1 MMMEITMI
9 RSLLYIPGIS
19 ERMIL
24 KARDSA
30 ADSLILDLEDGVAP
44 NQKLEAR
51 ATVVRLLSEIDF
63 GGKEI
68 LVRINA
74 LATEWG
80 LEDARSVAA
89 VGAPGLVIPKCESVE
104 EVTTI
109 APVMQSRYH
118 QPIGGQSRKL
128 LCLIETP
135 RGVFAGRDIAESNEM
150 VAGLMFGAADLS
162 RDLGSVL
169 SEDETEVLFARSHVL
184 LAARAAGVAAY
195 DSPHFAIEDI
205 EGLRRR
211 CQAARNLGY
220 DGKTVIHPSHIEI
233 VNEVFAPTA
242 EQIAEAERVI
252 EAMAAAQAEGR
263 GVIRLDGKMI
273 DQVHL
278 SAAKKV
284 LERARRAKAW

>member
-1 MMMEITMI
+1 MMMEIMMI

-30 ADSLILDLEDGVAP
+30 ADALIFDLEDGVAP

-51 ATVVRLLSEIDF
+51 ATVVRLLNEIDF

-68 LVRINA
+68 FVRINA

-80 LEDARSVAA
+80 LEDARAVVA

-104 EVTTI
+104 DVTTV
-109 APVMQSRYH
+109 APVMQSKYH
-118 QPIGGQSRKL
+118 KPIGGQSRRL
-128 LCLIETP
+128 LCMIETP
-135 RGVFAGRDIAESNEM
+135 RGVFASREIAESNEL

-162 RDLGSVL
+162 RDLGCVL
-169 SEDETEVLFARSHVL
+169 SEDESEVLFARSHVL

-195 DSPHFAIEDI
+195 DSPHFAIEDL
-205 EGLRRR
+205 EWLRRR

-220 DGKTVIHPSHIEI
+220 DGKTAIHPSHIETI
-233 VNEVFAPTA
+233 NEVFAPTA

-252 EAMAAAQAEGR
+252 EAMEAAQAEGL
-263 GVIRLDGKMI
+263 GAIRLDGKMI

-278 SAAKKV
+278 SAARKV
-284 LERARRAKAW
+284 LEKARRQSAD

>member
-1 MMMEITMI
+1 MM
-9 RSLLYIPGIS
+9 RSLLYVPGIS

-24 KARDSA
+24 KASDSA
-30 ADSLILDLEDGVAP
+30 ADGLILDLEDGVAP

-51 ATVVRLLSEIDF
+51 ATVVRSLNEIDF

-68 LVRINA
+68 FVRINA

-80 LEDARSVAA
+80 LEDARAVVA

-104 EVTTI
+104 DVTTV
-109 APVMQSRYH
+109 APIMQSKYH
-118 QPIGGQSRKL
+118 QPIGGQTRKL
-128 LCLIETP
+128 LCMIETP
-135 RGVFAGRDIAESNEM
+135 RGVFVGREIAESNEL
-150 VAGLMFGAADLS
+150 VAGLMFGAADLA

-220 DGKTVIHPSHIEI
+220 DGKTAIHPSHIETI
-233 VNEVFAPTA
+233 NEVFAPTA
-242 EQIAEAERVI
+242 EQVAEARRVV
-252 EAMAAAQAEGR
+252 EAMEAAQAEGL
-263 GVIRLDGKMI
+263 GAIRLDGKMI

-278 SAAKKV
+278 SAARKV
-284 LERARRAKAW
+284 LEKARRR

>member
-1 MMMEITMI
+1 M
-9 RSLLYIPGIS
+9 RSLLYVPGIS

-30 ADSLILDLEDGVAP
+30 ADALILDLEDAIAP
-44 NQKLEAR
+44 DQKLEAR
-51 ATVVRLLSEIDF
+51 AAVVRLLGELDF

-68 LVRINA
+68 FVRINA
-74 LATEWG
+74 LTTEWG
-80 LEDARSVAA
+80 LEDARAVAA
-89 VGAPGLVIPKCESVE
+89 VGAPGLIIPKCDSVE
-104 EVTTI
+104 VVTTV
-109 APVMQSRYH
+109 APVLQSKYH
-118 QPIGGQSRKL
+118 QPIGGQMRKL

-135 RGVFAGRDIAESNEM
+135 RGVFACREIAESNEL

-162 RDLGSVL
+162 RDLGSIL

-184 LAARAAGVAAY
+184 MAARAAGVAAY
-195 DSPHFAIEDI
+195 DSPHFAIEDL

-211 CQAARNLGY
+211 SQSARNLGY
-220 DGKTVIHPSHIEI
+220 DGKTIIHPSHIEI

-252 EAMAAAQAEGR
+252 EAMAAARAEGR

-278 SAAKKV
+278 VAARKV
-284 LERARRAKAW
+284 LEKARKLGAT

>member
-1 MMMEITMI
+1 MQEITMM
-9 RSLLYIPGIS
+9 RSLLYVPGIS

-24 KARDSA
+24 KARDTA
-30 ADSLILDLEDGVAP
+30 ADGLILDLEDGVAP

-51 ATVVRLLSEIDF
+51 ATVVRMLNEIDF

-68 LVRINA
+68 FVRINA

-80 LEDARSVAA
+80 LEDARAVVA

-104 EVTTI
+104 GVTTV

-135 RGVFAGRDIAESNEM
+135 RGVFASRDVAESNEL

-162 RDLGSVL
+162 RDLGCVL

-195 DSPHFAIEDI
+195 DSPHFAIDDL

-220 DGKTVIHPSHIEI
+220 DGKAAIHPSHIDAI
-233 VNEVFAPTA
+233 NEVFAPTA

-252 EAMAAAQAEGR
+252 EAMEAAQAEGL
-263 GVIRLDGKMI
+263 GAIRLDGKMI

-278 SAAKKV
+278 SAARKV
-284 LERARRAKAW
+284 LEKARRAKVA

>member
-1 MMMEITMI
+1 MREKTMI
-9 RSLLYIPGIS
+9 RSLLYVPGIS

-30 ADSLILDLEDGVAP
+30 ADALILDLEDGVAP
-44 NQKLEAR
+44 NQKLDAR
-51 ATVVRLLSEIDF
+51 ATVVRLLNEIDF

-68 LVRINA
+68 FVRINA

-80 LEDARSVAA
+80 LEDARAVVA
-89 VGAPGLVIPKCESVE
+89 VGAPGLIIPKCESVE
-104 EVTTI
+104 DVTTV
-109 APVMQSRYH
+109 APVMQSKYH

-135 RGVFAGRDIAESNEM
+135 RGVFASREIAESNEL

-162 RDLGSVL
+162 RDLGCVL

-184 LAARAAGVAAY
+184 LAARAARVAAY
-195 DSPHFAIEDI
+195 DSPYFAIDDL

-220 DGKTVIHPSHIEI
+220 DGKTVIHPSHVEI

-263 GVIRLDGKMI
+263 GAIQLDGKMI

-278 SAAKKV
+278 SAARKV
-284 LERARRAKAW
+284 LEKARRQSAD

>member
-1 MMMEITMI
+1 MLEITMM
-9 RSLLYIPGIS
+9 RSLLYVPGIS

-30 ADSLILDLEDGVAP
+30 ADGLILDLEDAVTADR
-44 NQKLEAR
+44 KLEAR
-51 ATVVRLLSEIDF
+51 ATVVRLLGEIDF
-63 GGKEI
+63 GDKEI
-68 LVRINA
+68 FVRINA

-80 LEDARSVAA
+80 LEDARAVVA

-104 EVTTI
+104 DVTTV

-118 QPIGGQSRKL
+118 QPIGGQTRKL

-135 RGVFAGRDIAESNEM
+135 RGVFASREIAESNEL

-162 RDLGSVL
+162 RDLGAVL

-195 DSPHFAIEDI
+195 DSPHFAIEDM

-211 CQAARNLGY
+211 CVAARNLGY
-220 DGKTVIHPSHIEI
+220 DGKTAIHPSHIEI

-252 EAMAAAQAEGR
+252 EAMEAAQAEGR

-273 DQVHL
+273 DHVHL
-278 SAAKKV
+278 AAARKV
-284 LERARRAKAW
+284 LEKARTAQVA

>member
-1 MMMEITMI
+1 MWEITMM
-9 RSLLYIPGIS
+9 RSLLYVPGIS

-30 ADSLILDLEDGVAP
+30 ADGLIFDLEDGVAP

-51 ATVVRLLSEIDF
+51 ATVVRLLNETDF

-68 LVRINA
+68 FVRINA
-74 LATEWG
+74 LTTEWG
-80 LEDARSVAA
+80 LEDARAVVA
-89 VGAPGLVIPKCESVE
+89 VGAPGLIIPKCENIE
-104 EVTTI
+104 DVTTI
-109 APVMQSRYH
+109 APVMQSKYH

-135 RGVFAGRDIAESNEM
+135 RGVFASREIAQSNEL
-150 VAGLMFGAADLS
+150 VSGLMFGAADLS
-162 RDLGSVL
+162 RDLGAVL
-169 SEDETEVLFARSHVL
+169 SENETEVLFARSHVL

-195 DSPHFAIEDI
+195 DSPHFAIDDL

-211 CQAARNLGY
+211 CVAARNLGY
-220 DGKTVIHPSHIEI
+220 DGKTAIHPSHIEI
-233 VNEVFAPTA
+233 INGIFAPTA

-252 EAMAAAQAEGR
+252 EAMEAAQAEGL

-284 LERARRAKAW
+284 LEKASRQSAD

>member
-1 MMMEITMI
+1 MSRTTTI
-9 RSLLYIPGIS
+9 RSLLYVPGVS

-30 ADSLILDLEDGVAP
+30 ADALILDLEDAIAP
-44 NQKLEAR
+44 DQKIAARTTVAR
-51 ATVVRLLSEIDF
+51 ALREVDFTGQEIF
-63 GGKEI
+63 
-68 LVRINA
+68 VRINS

-80 LEDARSVAA
+80 LEDARAVAA
-89 VGAPGLVIPKCESVE
+89 AGAPSIVIPKCESVDQ
-104 EVTTI
+104 VTTI
-109 APVMQSRYH
+109 APILQSRFR
-118 QPIGGQSRKL
+118 PTMGGRENRL

-135 RGVFAGRDIAESNEM
+135 RGVLESRQIAESNEL

-162 RDLGSVL
+162 RELGCVL

-184 LAARAAGVAAY
+184 LAARAASVNAY
-195 DSPHFAIEDI
+195 DSPHFAIADL

-220 DGKTVIHPSHIEI
+220 DGKTIIHPSHIEI

-242 EQIAEAERVI
+242 DQIAEAERVVA
-252 EAMAAAQAEGR
+252 AMATARAEGR
-263 GVIRLDGKMI
+263 GAIKLDGKMI

-278 SAAKKV
+278 SAARKV
-284 LERARRAKAW
+284 LQQAHRSSVA

>member
-1 MMMEITMI
+1 
-9 RSLLYIPGIS
+9 
-19 ERMIL
+19 MIL

-30 ADSLILDLEDGVAP
+30 ADGLILDLEDGVAP

-135 RGVFAGRDIAESNEM
+135 RGVFASREIAESNELL
-150 VAGLMFGAADLS
+150 AGLMFGAADLS
-162 RDLGSVL
+162 RDLGAVL

-220 DGKTVIHPSHIEI
+220 DGKTAIHPSHIETI
-233 VNEVFAPTA
+233 NDIFAPTA
-242 EQIAEAERVI
+242 EQIAEARRVI
-252 EAMAAAQAEGR
+252 EAMEAAQAEGL
-263 GVIRLDGKMI
+263 GAIRLDGRMI

-284 LERARRAKAW
+284 LEKARKQGAG

>member
-1 MMMEITMI
+1 MREITIM
-9 RSLLYIPGIS
+9 RSLLYVPGIS

-30 ADSLILDLEDGVAP
+30 ADGLILDLEDGVAP

-104 EVTTI
+104 DVTTI

-135 RGVFAGRDIAESNEM
+135 RGVFASREIAESNEL
-150 VAGLMFGAADLS
+150 VAGLMFGAADLT

-184 LAARAAGVAAY
+184 LAARAASVAAY
-195 DSPHFAIEDI
+195 DSPHFSIEDL

-220 DGKTVIHPSHIEI
+220 DGKTAIHPSHIEI
-233 VNEVFAPTA
+233 INEIFAPTA
-242 EQIAEAERVI
+242 EQIAEARRVI
-252 EAMAAAQAEGR
+252 EAMEAAQAEGL
-263 GVIRLDGKMI
+263 GAIRLDGRMI

-284 LERARRAKAW
+284 LEKARRAKAW

>member
-1 MMMEITMI
+1 MWEITMM
-9 RSLLYIPGIS
+9 RSLLYVPGIS

-30 ADSLILDLEDGVAP
+30 ADGLIFDLEDGVAP

-51 ATVVRLLSEIDF
+51 ATVVRLLNETDF

-68 LVRINA
+68 FVRINA
-74 LATEWG
+74 LTTEWG
-80 LEDARSVAA
+80 LEDARAVVA
-89 VGAPGLVIPKCESVE
+89 VGAPGLIIPKCENIE
-104 EVTTI
+104 DVTTI
-109 APVMQSRYH
+109 APVMQSKYH

-135 RGVFAGRDIAESNEM
+135 RGVFASREIAQSNEL
-150 VAGLMFGAADLS
+150 VSGLMFGAADLS
-162 RDLGSVL
+162 RDLGAVL
-169 SEDETEVLFARSHVL
+169 SENETEVLFARSHVL

-195 DSPHFAIEDI
+195 DSPHFAIDDL

-211 CQAARNLGY
+211 CVAARNLGY
-220 DGKTVIHPSHIEI
+220 DGKTAIHPSHIEI
-233 VNEVFAPTA
+233 INGIFAPTA

-252 EAMAAAQAEGR
+252 EAMESAQAEGL
-263 GVIRLDGKMI
+263 GAIKLDGRMI

-284 LERARRAKAW
+284 LEKARR

>member
-1 MMMEITMI
+1 MM
-9 RSLLYIPGIS
+9 RSLLYVPGIS

-30 ADSLILDLEDGVAP
+30 ADALILDLEDGVAP
-44 NQKLEAR
+44 NQKLESR
-51 ATVVRLLSEIDF
+51 ATVVRLLNEIDF

-68 LVRINA
+68 FVRING

-80 LEDARSVAA
+80 LEDARAVVA
-89 VGAPGLVIPKCESVE
+89 VGAPGIVIPKCESVE
-104 EVTTI
+104 DVTTV
-109 APVMQSRYH
+109 APIMQSKYH
-118 QPIGGQSRKL
+118 QPIGGQSRKF

-135 RGVFAGRDIAESNEM
+135 RGVFASREIAESNEL

-162 RDLGSVL
+162 RDLGCVL

-195 DSPHFAIEDI
+195 DSPHFAIDDPA
-205 EGLRRR
+205 GLRRR

-220 DGKTVIHPSHIEI
+220 DGKPAIHPSHIEI
-233 VNEVFAPTA
+233 INEVFAPTA

-263 GVIRLDGKMI
+263 GAVRLDGKMI

-284 LERARRAKAW
+284 LEKARRQSAD

>member
-1 MMMEITMI
+1 MLEITII
-9 RSLLYIPGIS
+9 RSLLYVPGIS

-30 ADSLILDLEDGVAP
+30 ADGLILDLEDAVTADR
-44 NQKLEAR
+44 KLEAR
-51 ATVVRLLSEIDF
+51 ATVVRLLGEIDF
-63 GGKEI
+63 GDKEI
-68 LVRINA
+68 FVRINA

-80 LEDARSVAA
+80 LEDARAVVA

-104 EVTTI
+104 DVTTV

-118 QPIGGQSRKL
+118 LPIGGQTRKL

-135 RGVFAGRDIAESNEM
+135 RGVFASREIAESNEL

-162 RDLGSVL
+162 RDLGAVL

-195 DSPHFAIEDI
+195 DSPHFAIEDM

-211 CQAARNLGY
+211 CVAARNLGY

-233 VNEVFAPTA
+233 VNKVFAPTA

-252 EAMAAAQAEGR
+252 EAMETAQAEGR

-278 SAAKKV
+278 AAARKV
-284 LERARRAKAW
+284 LEKARRSQVA

>member
-1 MMMEITMI
+1 M
-9 RSLLYIPGIS
+9 RSLLYVPGIS

-30 ADSLILDLEDGVAP
+30 ADGLILDLEDAVAP
-44 NQKLEAR
+44 DRKVEAR
-51 ATVVRLLSEIDF
+51 ATVVRSLNEIDF

-68 LVRINA
+68 IVRINA
-74 LATEWG
+74 LVTEWG
-80 LEDARSVAA
+80 LEDARAVVA

-104 EVTTI
+104 DVTTV
-109 APVMQSRYH
+109 APIMQSKYH
-118 QPIGGQSRKL
+118 QPIGGQTRKL

-135 RGVFAGRDIAESNEM
+135 RGVFASREIAESNEL

-162 RDLGSVL
+162 RDLGAVL

-195 DSPHFAIEDI
+195 DSPHFEIDDL

-211 CQAARNLGY
+211 CLAARNLGY
-220 DGKTVIHPSHIEI
+220 DGKMVIHPSHIEI
-233 VNEVFAPTA
+233 VNEIFAPTA
-242 EQIAEAERVI
+242 QQIAEAERVI

-278 SAAKKV
+278 EAARKV
-284 LERARRAKAW
+284 LEKAHRQSGD